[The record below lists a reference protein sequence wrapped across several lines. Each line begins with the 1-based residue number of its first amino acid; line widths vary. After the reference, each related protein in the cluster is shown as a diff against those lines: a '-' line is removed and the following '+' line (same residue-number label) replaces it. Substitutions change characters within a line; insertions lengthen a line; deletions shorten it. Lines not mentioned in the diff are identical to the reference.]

1 MCQSQSGLRSEVGRS
16 ERWPPGV
23 LLIEMV
29 RSYAEKC
36 GSTQEG
42 AALLQ

>member
-1 MCQSQSGLRSEVGRS
+1 MCQAQPGLRYEVGTS

-36 GSTQEG
+36 GSTREG